1 MPDSPAE
8 HVNAEFRRILRLLN
22 GPAYTPVHQLT
33 PARARAQA
41 EQLFQG
47 PSVQIVGSQEDLIA
61 QTAIG
66 DIPCRLYHPRP
77 GEQLPLLVYYHGGGW
92 VLGNLQSI
100 HGVTASLA
108 ARSGCAV
115 LSVDYRLAPEHPFP
129 AAVED
134 AMAALV
140 WASDS
145 AEQLSIDKTRIA
157 VGGDSAGGNL
167 AAVVSI
173 LARDGGGPQ
182 LQFQVLIYPTTDA
195 ACNTSSMDRFAE
207 GLLLEKKDLFW
218 FWHHYCDDRELRE
231 SDVRASP
238 LRIVDAAGL
247 PPAYVL
253 LAELDPL
260 IDEGQ
265 AYADRLEAAGVAVT
279 CRRVPGA
286 IHAFLGFWQVSSLAD
301 QELTK
306 IAEAVA
312 EALAAGDNCGR
323 AIT

>member
-1 MPDSPAE
+1 MPESPRE
-8 HVNAEFRRILRLLN
+8 HVDAEFRRILKLLN
-22 GPAYTPVHQLT
+22 GPAYTPVHELT
-33 PARARAQA
+33 PVAARAQA
-41 EQLFQG
+41 EYLFQG
-47 PSVQIVGSQEDLIA
+47 PSVQVVGRQEDLVA
-61 QTAIG
+61 QTPAG
-66 DIPCRLYHPRP
+66 DIPCRFYHPRP
-77 GEQLPLLVYYHGGGW
+77 GERLPLLVYYHGGGW

-115 LSVDYRLAPEHPFP
+115 LSVGYRLAPEHPFP
-129 AAVED
+129 AAVDD

-140 WASDS
+140 WAADS
-145 AEQLSIDKTRIA
+145 AERLSIDSTRIA

-173 LARDGGGPQ
+173 LARDTGCPQ
-182 LQFQVLIYPTTDA
+182 VQFQLLIYPATDA
-195 ACNTSSMDRFAE
+195 ACNTSSMDRFGE
-207 GLLLEKKDLFW
+207 GLVLEKKDMFW
-218 FWHHYCDDRELRE
+218 FWNHYCGDRAVRE

-238 LRIVDAAGL
+238 LRVADAAGL
-247 PPAYVL
+247 PPAYCL

-265 AYADRLEAAGVAVT
+265 AYADRLEAAGVSVT

-301 QELTK
+301 RELTLS
-306 IAEAVA
+306 ANAVA
-312 EALAAGDNCGR
+312 AALGKDSA
-323 AIT
+323 

>member
-1 MPDSPAE
+1 MPEPPAE
-8 HVNAEFRRILRLLN
+8 HVNAEFRRILKLLN
-22 GPAYTPVHQLT
+22 GPAYTPVHELT

-47 PSVQIVGSQEDLIA
+47 PTVQVVGSQKDLVA
-61 QTAIG
+61 QTPVG

-77 GEQLPLLVYYHGGGW
+77 GQQLPLLVYYHGGGW

-173 LARDGGGPQ
+173 LARDAGGPEV
-182 LQFQVLIYPTTDA
+182 QFQLLIYPATDA
-195 ACNTSSMDRFAE
+195 ASNTSSMDRFAE
-207 GLLLEKKDLFW
+207 GLVLEKKDMFW
-218 FWHHYCDDRELRE
+218 FWNHYCDDRELRE

-238 LRIVDAAGL
+238 LRVADAAGL

-253 LAELDPL
+253 LAEVDPL

-265 AYADRLEAAGVAVT
+265 AYADRLEAAGVPVT

-286 IHAFLGFWQVSSLAD
+286 IHAFLGFWQVSNLAD
-301 QELTK
+301 QELTLS
-306 IAEAVA
+306 ANAVA
-312 EALAAGDNCGR
+312 AALGENSA
-323 AIT
+323 